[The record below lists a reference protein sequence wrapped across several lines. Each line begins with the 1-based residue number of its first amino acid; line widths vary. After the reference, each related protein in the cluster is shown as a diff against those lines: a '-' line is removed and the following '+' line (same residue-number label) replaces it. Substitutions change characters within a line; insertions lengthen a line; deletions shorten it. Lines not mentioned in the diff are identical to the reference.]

1 MLATYAL
8 QSSAC
13 MHAYIQEQDLPCHAI
28 AMHMHLTSIAIRMYT
43 GLLFYPFSIATGKLS
58 PL

>member
-1 MLATYAL
+1 MLSN
-8 QSSAC
+8 QVHAC